1 MKRLAGPLGLCT
13 ILVLAACGKGTPAA
27 EICSPGT
34 CGTGRA
40 CVVGRCHPSD
50 ASPSPADTQRVLLS
64 PRDLAV
70 LASRG
75 ASGAGA
81 DLPAFIAL
89 GREGEGN
96 LVVLLRFAA
105 TWRDDSDV
113 VSAFLLLDPLEGAI
127 PPSNTIPVEVARILD
142 PWSPSTVSW
151 GRQPRLA
158 LPETAAVVR
167 PQPPRPLRVDVTAMV
182 RAWKQRRADDHGIA
196 LLTAARDPFGS
207 SYSTGVTGGVG
218 PRLEVYVR

>member
-1 MKRLAGPLGLCT
+1 MRGIGGPLGLAAA
-13 ILVLAACGKGTPAA
+13 LAMAACGKATPAA

-34 CGTGRA
+34 CGAGRS
-40 CVVGRCHPSD
+40 CLVGRCHPND
-50 ASPSPADTQRVLLS
+50 VSPSPADTQRVLLS
-64 PRDLAV
+64 PKDLAV

-75 ASGAGA
+75 TSGAGT
-81 DLPAFIAL
+81 DLPAVIAL

-113 VSAFLLLDPLEGAI
+113 VSAFLLLDPLEGAV
-127 PPSNTIPVEVARILD
+127 PPSSTIPVEIARILD

-158 LPETAAVVR
+158 LPEAATVVR
-167 PQPPRPLRVDVTAMV
+167 PQPPRPLRIDVTEMV
-182 RAWKQRRADDHGIA
+182 RAWKQRRGDDHGIA

-207 SYSTGVTGGVG
+207 SYSTGVTGGIG